1 MGTPQNKHGKKN
13 KKSMP
18 WIILMLVMLILMVM
32 CVVYI
37 ANYYRSRNES
47 ERQYEKLKNQVTSEA
62 FTEGETHPAAES
74 GYSKPSET
82 AEPTE
87 PLAENPID
95 FKELKSV
102 NDEVYAWISIPGTN
116 VDYPIAQSASDNSYY
131 LHHTIEGNYLFEGTI
146 YSENYNSTDF
156 EDPNTVLYGHT
167 MRKNDAMFT
176 SLHNYTDKDFFDS
189 NRTVYIYMPGQ
200 VLEYKIFAAYAYDDR
215 HLMLSFD
222 FEDKTVFK
230 NYLDSIFAVRDM
242 TANIDKTVE
251 ITENDRII
259 TLSTCIDGQDT
270 KRFLVQAVLVQ
281 STPSAR

>member
-1 MGTPQNKHGKKN
+1 
-13 KKSMP
+13 
-18 WIILMLVMLILMVM
+18 MLVMLILMVM

-47 ERQYEKLKNQVTSEA
+47 ERQYEELKNQVTSEA

-102 NDEVYAWISIPGTN
+102 NDEVYAWISIPGTK

-176 SLHNYTDKDFFDS
+176 SLHNYTDREFFDS

-200 VLEYKIFAAYAYDDR
+200 VLEYKIFAVYAYDDR

-230 NYLDSIFAVRDM
+230 NYLDSIFAIRDM